1 MTWIG
6 ITDMILKSL
15 VAAALYLIIYF
26 WFLYLLRKPRVWL
39 PVSIRDKLVGVLLLT
54 VLSGY
59 ISISGAV
66 VDLWILFISVTSIPL
81 LFYIIAA
88 PAFALL
94 NPKPPLV
101 QFVARNAARIEL
113 GLLLPVLIL
122 LFYIS
127 NLKFRALLIT
137 AILMEFFW
145 YLRLWTKQRFKKAKT
160 LDEHSLLVLK
170 AQANGDIKSFAK
182 KHRIP

>member
-26 WFLYLLRKPRVWL
+26 WFLYILRKPRLWL

-66 VDLWILFISVTSIPL
+66 VDLWMLFISVTSIRFVKPKT
-81 LFYIIAA
+81 AA
-88 PAFALL
+88 GAVCCQECSP
-94 NPKPPLV
+94 
-101 QFVARNAARIEL
+101 
-113 GLLLPVLIL
+113 
-122 LFYIS
+122 
-127 NLKFRALLIT
+127 
-137 AILMEFFW
+137 
-145 YLRLWTKQRFKKAKT
+145 
-160 LDEHSLLVLK
+160 D
-170 AQANGDIKSFAK
+170 
-182 KHRIP
+182 